1 MCEGAV
7 GFSEC
12 VRCPLPL
19 VGGIGGLCTG
29 EGFALVSRPEACSH
43 RRLRCAWRMARGPG
57 TAPAAGP
64 APLCF
69 GVGEAGHPVGAGRR
83 SRKGR
88 EAAPGLQGHC
98 KDSWMYPVFPSTTA
112 GSFGPGYRRGLR
124 PRFATCGLLPQT
136 PSLRLAY
143 SQRPRHRAG
152 RRLGTTLG
160 FSYNHPRCAWR
171 IARGPGTASA
181 EGPAPLL
188 ALATTTLAALGV

>member
-1 MCEGAV
+1 
-7 GFSEC
+7 
-12 VRCPLPL
+12 
-19 VGGIGGLCTG
+19 
-29 EGFALVSRPEACSH
+29 
-43 RRLRCAWRMARGPG
+43 MARGPD
-57 TAPAAGP
+57 TAPAEGS
-64 APLCF
+64 APLCL

-143 SQRPRHRAG
+143 SQRPRHRVG
-152 RRLGTTLG
+152 RRPGTTLG
-160 FSYNHPRCAWR
+160 FSYNHPRCAGR
-171 IARGPGTASA
+171 TTKAPGTAPA
-181 EGPAPLL
+181 AGPAPLL
-188 ALATTTLAALGV
+188 ALVPGAQLQRCVQVGDQVAVVFDPHRQPQHAFADADALFLLGGQ